1 MDLEKIL
8 EIGFQAKI
16 PMFLWGPP
24 GIGKTSRVKR
34 FAQEKG
40 LPVIDLRLSQMSP
53 VDLRGVPYPDKE
65 KGYTVFY
72 PPAELPRIERD
83 GPEGILFLDE
93 FPNAVRDI
101 QAAALQILDGR
112 LGLWEKPPGWWIVLA
127 GNRVSDRAGAYQ
139 ILSSVANRLCH
150 IPVGGDLPPLE
161 MEDPGYDG
169 HFDAWKI
176 WALRAGI
183 REEVISYLNYQPR
196 HLYAVTKQ
204 VAYATPRSWEMV
216 SRALNYGVNETVIA
230 GCVGTGVAGSFR
242 AFLKVRQELPDP
254 DKVLAGEKVDLPVAP
269 DALYAMLGALV
280 HRAIR
285 AEKTAEIGQKPLHFA
300 RVIKRFPPEFQ
311 ALGIGDLVKAKAQ
324 KFLASLFAAP
334 EGLELAQKL
343 KAVLE

>member
-1 MDLEKIL
+1 MDLEQIL
-8 EIGFQAKI
+8 EIGFATKI

-24 GIGKTSRVKR
+24 GIGKTSRVKS
-34 FAQEKG
+34 FAQKKG
-40 LPVIDLRLSQMSP
+40 IPVVDLRLSQMSP

-72 PPAELPRIERD
+72 PPAELPRVDKD

-139 ILSSVANRLCH
+139 ILSSVANRICH
-150 IPVGGDLPPLE
+150 IPVGGELPPLE
-161 MEDPGYDG
+161 MEDPRYDG
-169 HFDAWKI
+169 HFEDWKAW
-176 WALRAGI
+176 AFQSGI

-216 SRALNYGVNETVIA
+216 SRSLNYGVNETVIA
-230 GCVGTGVAGSFR
+230 GCVGTGIAGSFR
-242 AFLKVRQELPDP
+242 AFLRVRQELPDP
-254 DKVLAGEKVDLPVAP
+254 EEVLAGKQVNLPVTP
-269 DALYAMLGALV
+269 DGLYAMTGALV
-280 HRAIR
+280 YRAIQTDR
-285 AEKTAEIGQKPLHFA
+285 KGDIGEKPLHFL
-300 RVIKRFPPEFQ
+300 RTIKRFPAEFQ
-311 ALGIGDLVKAKAQ
+311 ALAVGDLAKAKAQ
-324 KFLASLFAAP
+324 KFLATLFMVPGGQEFA
-334 EGLELAQKL
+334 GRL
-343 KAVLE
+343 KEVLE